1 MLSEVKHS
9 ENMFE
14 GVSDIDQKTY
24 SKVSGWGRGKKS
36 CIPIQRRL
44 IKAQYPCVVGS
55 LVDTAAV
62 CIDKISWGET
72 IVWNAGSH

>member
-9 ENMFE
+9 ENMLE
-14 GVSDIDQKTY
+14 HVSDIDQKTY
-24 SKVSGWGRGKKS
+24 SYVLGGRGKKS
-36 CIPIQRRL
+36 CIAIQRHL

-62 CIDKISWGET
+62 HIDKISWGET